1 MAAKFIQIS
10 VSTVTEEDGEQNCA
24 IFALDVSG
32 DVWEFSGEGWMP
44 LPMKREKAEEPA
56 AGGDDG
62 EES

>member
-24 IFALDVSG
+24 IFALDAGG

-44 LPMKREKAEEPA
+44 LSMTREKAEPA